1 MSKQPIVRANPQT
14 AEDKHPKHYVA
25 DWWIYAVLALFIGG
39 LVFMTFALTLRGDV
53 ISEFGKK
60 GEKAGAPAFS
70 PFLPNSLMTSPR
82 RVRAKVMKTSPP
94 MNSASTA

>member
-60 GEKAGAPAFS
+60 GEKAGAPA
-70 PFLPNSLMTSPR
+70 
-82 RVRAKVMKTSPP
+82 A
-94 MNSASTA
+94 TAPAPAAPAAPAAAPAEKK

>member
-60 GEKAGAPAFS
+60 GEMAGAPA
-70 PFLPNSLMTSPR
+70 
-82 RVRAKVMKTSPP
+82 A
-94 MNSASTA
+94 TAPAPAAPAAAPAEKK

>member
-60 GEKAGAPAFS
+60 GEKAGAPA
-70 PFLPNSLMTSPR
+70 
-82 RVRAKVMKTSPP
+82 A
-94 MNSASTA
+94 TAPAPAAPAAAPAEKK

>member
-60 GEKAGAPAFS
+60 GEKAGAPPAIRRCIS
-70 PFLPNSLMTSPR
+70 AAIAAAAAGRDKRRPTPR
-82 RVRAKVMKTSPP
+82 P
-94 MNSASTA
+94 